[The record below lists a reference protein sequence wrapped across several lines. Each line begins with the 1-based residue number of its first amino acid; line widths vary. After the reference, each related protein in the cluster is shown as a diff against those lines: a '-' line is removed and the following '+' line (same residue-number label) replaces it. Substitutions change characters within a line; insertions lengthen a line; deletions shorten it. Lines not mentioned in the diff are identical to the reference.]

1 MPCIV
6 PCIGLGTSV
15 VRFLVFCLGPE
26 RYPPDLPASKCEMA
40 KVNCC
45 KPLRPAVAFVALA
58 RPAIKLEQLTSYGHG
73 QRIGLGTGV
82 VGFLV
87 SCFGPER
94 YPLDL
99 PASKCEMAKVNICRP
114 LRPAVVFVALA
125 RPAGKLEPPNLVWS
139 WPAD

>member
-58 RPAIKLEQLTSYGHG
+58 RPAIKLEQLN
-73 QRIGLGTGV
+73 
-82 VGFLV
+82 FL
-87 SCFGPER
+87 
-94 YPLDL
+94 
-99 PASKCEMAKVNICRP
+99 
-114 LRPAVVFVALA
+114 
-125 RPAGKLEPPNLVWS
+125 WS
-139 WPAD
+139 WPADWSRYWRCPFPRILFWAGALPTGSTSK